1 MQYRLTKL
9 YGFEV
14 KTPVVLLNGEEDA
27 IEASYLSLHDH
38 QEKEDVIEMKPEKI
52 ILLSW
57 YNKTQLMDIYDE
69 DPQISGQKLK
79 VYFVDDH
86 GSRDGVVPEMFCFLG
101 QIFMLNY
108 EGSSQFT
115 FTVNPT
121 LQPQDYVTIGHIL
134 THGFVLCGVFPVQ
147 PDT

>member
-69 DPQISGQKLK
+69 DP
-79 VYFVDDH
+79 
-86 GSRDGVVPEMFCFLG
+86 
-101 QIFMLNY
+101 
-108 EGSSQFT
+108 
-115 FTVNPT
+115 
-121 LQPQDYVTIGHIL
+121 
-134 THGFVLCGVFPVQ
+134 
-147 PDT
+147 